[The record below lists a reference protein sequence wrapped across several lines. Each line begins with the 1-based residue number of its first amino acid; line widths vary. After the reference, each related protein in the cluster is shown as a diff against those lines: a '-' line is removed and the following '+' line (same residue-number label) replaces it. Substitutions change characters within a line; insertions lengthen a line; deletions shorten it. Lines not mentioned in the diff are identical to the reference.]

1 MKITVL
7 FIGKTDQEYLREG
20 IQEFVKR
27 LKRHADV
34 QVMEAPVQKKWNSLP
49 EKARKDMEADI
60 VIKQHDKHDVCV
72 LLDERGKQFTSA
84 GFATF
89 LAELM
94 NRSTRT
100 VMFVVGGPYG
110 FSEKLEKI
118 PHQKLSLSRM
128 TFSHQMVRLFLAEQL
143 YRAFS
148 IIKGEPYHHG

>member
-1 MKITVL
+1 MKITLL

-20 IQEFVKR
+20 IREYLKR

-49 EKARKDMEADI
+49 EKARKEMEADI
-60 VIKQHDKHDVCV
+60 VSKQHDKHDVCV
-72 LLDERGKQFTSA
+72 LLDERGKQFTST
-84 GFATF
+84 GFARY
-89 LAELM
+89 LADLM
-94 NRSTRT
+94 NRSTRN
-100 VMFVVGGPYG
+100 VLVVVGGPYG
-110 FSEKLEKI
+110 FSDTLERL
-118 PHQKLSLSRM
+118 PHIKMSLSRM